1 MVDYKYFSKNPLHL
15 LLTQKENI
23 TILWRASI
31 PYIEF
36 PVTFTPEV
44 LTTSSRSN
52 ALPVGEMHLLKLVVL
67 VATRRNPVQ
76 HREPFAKILS
86 IVTFLLRMY

>member
-23 TILWRASI
+23 TILWRANI

-44 LTTSSRSN
+44 STASSRSN
-52 ALPVGEMHLLKLVVL
+52 ALPVGEMHLLELVVL
-67 VATRRNPVQ
+67 VATRRNPRQ
-76 HREPFAKILS
+76 RHKEPLKDLVDSHVF
-86 IVTFLLRMY
+86 VENV